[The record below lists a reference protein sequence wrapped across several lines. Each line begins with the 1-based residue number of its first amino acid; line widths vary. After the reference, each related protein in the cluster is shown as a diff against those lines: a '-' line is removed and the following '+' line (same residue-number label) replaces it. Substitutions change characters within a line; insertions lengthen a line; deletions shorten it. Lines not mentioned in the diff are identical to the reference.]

1 MSRLDEAL
9 ARARSFTAE
18 TPIVPVDHA
27 GADFAPEEQ
36 PVPSVERPAASQV
49 EPPVASPVERPAVS
63 PVEGFAARS
72 LERPGPAVEDGPEPG
87 GPTRMVDAAGRI
99 EDLPVAEKL
108 MLAGDR
114 TGDRTP
120 VEQYRRLAAR
130 LLLAK
135 AQQGITTVMI
145 TSAMPG
151 EGKTLTAANLA
162 LTLSESYRRDVLLM
176 DADLRRPCIHQI
188 FQVPNAD
195 GLNDG
200 WRAATERK
208 VPLLRFSERLTLLTA
223 GRPDMDP
230 MSVLSGARMKRVLEE
245 AAERFELV
253 LVDTPP
259 ITLLTDAHL
268 LASLVDAVIVVVRAG
283 VTPLPAIRKAVSAV
297 GQDRVLGVV
306 MNHADIGRMPD
317 RYSHYYTAHESV

>member
-9 ARARSFTAE
+9 SRARNFTAE
-18 TPIVPVDHA
+18 MPSAPAGGSGVDFVA
-27 GADFAPEEQ
+27 EDQ
-36 PVPSVERPAASQV
+36 PAASSVDQRDAPLG
-49 EPPVASPVERPAVS
+49 EAPAAPAPVAVGV
-63 PVEGFAARS
+63 
-72 LERPGPAVEDGPEPG
+72 PEPDDQAQ
-87 GPTRMVDAAGRI
+87 VIEAAGCI

-114 TGDRTP
+114 NGDRTS

-130 LLLAK
+130 LMLAK
-135 AQQGITTVMI
+135 AQHGITTVMI
-145 TSAMPG
+145 TSALPG

-162 LTLSESYRRDVLLM
+162 LTLSESYRREVLLM

-188 FQVPNAD
+188 FQVPNAA

-200 WRAATERK
+200 ARTDVQRK
-208 VPLLRFSERLTLLTA
+208 VPLMRFSERLTLLTA
-223 GRPDMDP
+223 GRPDPDP
-230 MSVLSGARMKRVLEE
+230 MSVLSGARMKRVLQE
-245 AAERFELV
+245 ASERFEWV

-268 LASLVDAVIVVVRAG
+268 LSALVDVVVLVVRAG
-283 VTPLPAIRKAVSAV
+283 ATPLPAIRKAVNAV

-306 MNHADIGRMPD
+306 MNHADIGKMPD
-317 RYSHYYTAHESV
+317 RYSHYYTAHEGV